1 MAFSLFKKA
10 LVVLFLCLFM
20 IGSMLPA
27 ISRSAKDMGRQGYTV
42 DNGSGLMQGADGY
55 SKNILNTGNVFS
67 SCLKKYIG
75 CSDDV
80 PNMKRG
86 SYPGYRGCRSWPD
99 RDRDPGDLDTPF
111 FNISTLAEY
120 DQTAWGVTSADFNND
135 GLVDFAVSWAT
146 GPFNY
151 SGISVFYNVGNGEFS
166 EDVVYI
172 FNYSYI
178 TDLDSGDYDG
188 DGDVDLM
195 FTYSEYVWYGGWPIN
210 VNGTVDLLENDG
222 DGHFSNCR
230 MVAWF
235 GPGTP
240 FGHEN
245 RINPGLT
252 SADFDLDG
260 DIDFLVG
267 SGSGKVEF
275 FKNNGTG
282 NFTNNGVIYD
292 YGYDS
297 VNLDSA
303 DFNNDGYMDFIVVPD
318 DYNGSGRIIGHV
330 YLKLNNGSPDCF
342 DSCPGEILA
351 YLPPPMDETGGLIE
365 GGLAAL
371 DYNNDGNM
379 DFIYVHDNIVYLY
392 VNKDGV
398 YDPFY
403 VCRLPDGPEG
413 YTDNLIFGG
422 LTMADFNGDGLDDLV
437 VGGVQ
442 GFVRLFINNFT
453 LADIV
458 RPKGMH
464 WYLFDDEE
472 FRIFRYYDSSLVIG
486 KVTVVARELE
496 PLQRVE
502 FYLDGKLMYT
512 DWVTPYEWLW
522 DKFSFGK
529 HIVTAKA
536 YDIDGNSVGQS
547 KTLLWKFL

>member
-10 LVVLFLCLFM
+10 LVVLLLCLFM
-20 IGSMLPA
+20 TGSMLPA
-27 ISRSAKDMGRQGYTV
+27 ISKSAKDLGRQGYTG
-42 DNGSGLMQGADGY
+42 DNGSGLMRGADGY
-55 SKNILNTGNVFS
+55 SKNILDAGNVFS
-67 SCLKKYIG
+67 SCLKKYI
-75 CSDDV
+75 
-80 PNMKRG
+80 P
-86 SYPGYRGCRSWPD
+86 P

-111 FNISTLAEY
+111 FNISTLAQY
-120 DQTAWGVTSADFNND
+120 DQTVWGVTSADFNHD

-178 TDLDSGDYDG
+178 TGLDSADYDG

-195 FTYSEYVWYGGWPIN
+195 FAYSEYVWYGGWPIN
-210 VNGTVDLLENDG
+210 VNGVVTLLENDG
-222 DGHFSNCR
+222 GNHFSSCR
-230 MVAWF
+230 MIAWF

-245 RINPGLT
+245 EINPGLT
-252 SADFDLDG
+252 SADFDKDG

-267 SGSGKVEF
+267 SGSGKVKF
-275 FKNNGTG
+275 FKNNGAG
-282 NFTNNGVIYD
+282 NFTCNGVIYD
-292 YGYDS
+292 YGYAM
-297 VNLDSA
+297 NIDSA
-303 DFNNDGYMDFIVVPD
+303 DFNNDGYMDFIVIPD
-318 DYNGSGRIIGHV
+318 EYNGSGRIIGHV

-342 DSCPGEILA
+342 DSSCPGEILA
-351 YLPPPMDETGGLIE
+351 YLPPPIADRCAPILGD
-365 GGLAAL
+365 LAAL
-371 DYNNDGNM
+371 DYNDDGNM
-379 DFIYVHDNIVYLY
+379 DFIYAYSNILYLY
-392 VNKDGV
+392 VNKGGGV

-403 VCRLPDGPEG
+403 ICRLPDGPEG
-413 YTDNLIFGG
+413 YGDHLHYGA
-422 LTMADFNGDGLDDLV
+422 LTVADFNGDGLDDLV
-437 VGGVQ
+437 VGGIQ

-458 RPKGMH
+458 RPKSAY
-464 WYLFDDEE
+464 WYRFDDEE
-472 FRIFRYYDSSLVIG
+472 FRIFRYYNDSVAIG
-486 KVTVVARELE
+486 KVTVVAKELE

-512 DWVTPYEWLW
+512 DWATPYEWLW

-547 KTLLWKFL
+547 KAWVWKFL